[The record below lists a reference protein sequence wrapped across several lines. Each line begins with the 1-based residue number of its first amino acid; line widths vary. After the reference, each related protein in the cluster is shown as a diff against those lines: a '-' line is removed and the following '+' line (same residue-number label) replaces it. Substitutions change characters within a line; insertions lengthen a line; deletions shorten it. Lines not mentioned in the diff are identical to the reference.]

1 MKPGTEAYG
10 EVAGSGT
17 LLSAPPETVAPAGH
31 RSGLVLLF
39 GRSNVGKSTLLN
51 RLVGRKVAIV
61 TEVPQTTR
69 RRVRGIRTWPDAQ
82 AVYMDTPGI
91 HRPRYTMNRRMVAD
105 AVAAL
110 EGIDLVLVLI
120 DGAAGLGPGDRF
132 VIDLVAQRRVPAILV
147 VNKTDL
153 MAAPDVLRLLGE
165 VGSTHAWEEIIPISA
180 ATGDN
185 VERLESLIRPRLPE
199 GPRLYPGGEVTDTP
213 EQDMLAEILREK
225 IILHTREEL
234 PHSTAVLIERCA
246 EEAGSMHVDALVVVE
261 KDSQKGILIGRE
273 GGMMKAVASAARR
286 DMEDLLQARVFL
298 QVWVKVARD
307 WRMDERF
314 LARLGV

>member
-1 MKPGTEAYG
+1 MKPGTEAPA
-10 EVAGSGT
+10 VAGDGRT
-17 LLSAPPETVAPAGH
+17 LLSTPPELAAPAGH
-31 RSGLVLLF
+31 RSGFVLLF

-69 RRVRGIRTWPDAQ
+69 RRIRGIRTWPDAQ

-132 VIDLVAQRRVPAILV
+132 VIDLVAQRRAPAIMV

-153 MAAPDVLRLLGE
+153 MAGPDVLRLLAE
-165 VGSTHAWEEIIPISA
+165 VAATHAWEEIIPISA
-180 ATGDN
+180 TTGDN
-185 VERLESLIRPRLPE
+185 VERLESHP
-199 GPRLYPGGEVTDTP
+199 
-213 EQDMLAEILREK
+213 A
-225 IILHTREEL
+225 
-234 PHSTAVLIERCA
+234 
-246 EEAGSMHVDALVVVE
+246 
-261 KDSQKGILIGRE
+261 
-273 GGMMKAVASAARR
+273 ASAARR
-286 DMEDLLQARVFL
+286 ASLSS
-298 QVWVKVARD
+298 
-307 WRMDERF
+307 
-314 LARLGV
+314 G

>member
-1 MKPGTEAYG
+1 MIPEA
-10 EVAGSGT
+10 
-17 LLSAPPETVAPAGH
+17 APAGH
-31 RSGLVLLF
+31 RSGTVLLF

-61 TEVPQTTR
+61 TDVPQTTR
-69 RRVRGIRTWPDAQ
+69 RRVRGIKTWPDAQ

-91 HRPRYTMNRRMVAD
+91 HRPRYTMNRRMVDD
-105 AVAAL
+105 AVGAL

-132 VIDLVAQRRVPAILV
+132 VIDLVAQRRVPAIMV

-153 MAAPDVLRLLGE
+153 MTGPNVLRLLAE
-165 VGSTHAWEEIIPISA
+165 VAATHAWEEIIPISA

-185 VERLESLIRPRLPE
+185 VERLEGLIRPRLPP
-199 GPRLYPGGEVTDTP
+199 GPRLYPPEEVTDTP
-213 EQDMLAEILREK
+213 EQTMLAEILREK
-225 IILHTREEL
+225 VILHTREEL
-234 PHSTAVLIERCA
+234 PHSTAVIIENCT
-246 EEAGSMHVDALVVVE
+246 EEAGGTVHVDALVVVE

-298 QVWVKVARD
+298 RVWVKVAPD

-314 LARLGV
+314 LTRLGV